1 MEGVTTGDSSVDKAA
16 SGYDEEELKTATDNQ
31 VIRK

>member
-16 SGYDEEELKTATDNQ
+16 SGYDEELKTATDNQ